1 MKPFVLIFLL
11 LCMPKNSLAQ
21 ELRDFRWKNRLL
33 LLCENG
39 ENLEQSQKQMDLFKD
54 FAQEMEDRKLL
65 LLFSSDGQLLD
76 VNRNL
81 LTKNTALP
89 LSLGFTGVI
98 LIGLDGT
105 VKWESGFYADPSEV
119 FRVIDSMPMR
129 RAEIKNKYQP

>member
-1 MKPFVLIFLL
+1 
-11 LCMPKNSLAQ
+11 MPKNSLAQ